1 MGDSASFGDSS
12 RISRS
17 ERHNQ
22 EQMNYGLTIIIINII
37 IDSEESTWPILV
49 YHLRKQMESVKF
61 VIMHTAP
68 H

>member
-22 EQMNYGLTIIIINII
+22 ERMNYGLTIIIINII
-37 IDSEESTWPILV
+37 IDSELSTSYMAHSCISL
-49 YHLRKQMESVKF
+49 KEANG
-61 VIMHTAP
+61 IG
-68 H
+68 